1 MFPIMCLILDTSI
14 SHDFFAVDFRV
25 RRIEVGGKRI
35 KLQIWELDGRDR
47 SKVPVLPF
55 IFYRHKS
62 YTNHRYQPAV
72 EGYYRRIMGFLIVY
86 DITNQRSFNEIQRW
100 IKKIHEHAG
109 ENVEMMILGTKCDGN
124 DQRKVIGFVQILHHF
139 I

>member
-1 MFPIMCLILDTSI
+1 
-14 SHDFFAVDFRV
+14 
-25 RRIEVGGKRI
+25 
-35 KLQIWELDGRDR
+35 
-47 SKVPVLPF
+47 
-55 IFYRHKS
+55 
-62 YTNHRYQPAV
+62 
-72 EGYYRRIMGFLIVY
+72 MGFLIVY
-86 DITNQRSFNEIQRW
+86 DVTNQRSFNEIKHW